1 MERAE
6 ADLAQ
11 KEALARTARDRASRD
26 TRLQR
31 AAPGALSAEAYR
43 QAQDALL
50 SAEADVEVAKAALN
64 QARLDQAF
72 TRVVA
77 PVDGYVVNLALQPGT
92 MAVAYQPVL
101 ALISADSFRIEAFFR
116 ETQIGH
122 FRPGDKAL
130 VTLMS
135 YPGLPLNATVES
147 IGWGIARQNGSTGE
161 DLLPVVSPTFEWI
174 RLAQR
179 IPVRVRL
186 DEVPEGVELRMG
198 TTASVLVRVD
208 PRDKQGTSSL
218 CLRWRSRGGR
228 SLGEGEG
235 KLSKESFPSPNP
247 SPFPSKTFDW
257 WGGCPEGVR
266 SDGMGKDVLRISGDK
281 EKKEA
286 CKSVVMKKKE
296 RPAVT
301 GQKERLVFDVS
312 RRRAFPFASGGAGGN
327 STRRAAKPCP

>member
-1 MERAE
+1 MNMGSLFRWLLTFVVIAVACVFCYIRYNAYFRNPWTRDGMVQAEVVQVASRVSAPIRTVHVVDNAFVKAGEPLFDLDDGLTRLTVERAE

-31 AAPGALSAEAYR
+31 AAPGA
-43 QAQDALL
+43 L

-208 PRDKQGTSSL
+208 PRDKQGDIVALPTL
-218 CLRWRSRGGR
+218 
-228 SLGEGEG
+228 
-235 KLSKESFPSPNP
+235 
-247 SPFPSKTFDW
+247 
-257 WGGCPEGVR
+257 
-266 SDGMGKDVLRISGDK
+266 
-281 EKKEA
+281 A
-286 CKSVVMKKKE
+286 
-296 RPAVT
+296 
-301 GQKERLVFDVS
+301 Q
-312 RRRAFPFASGGAGGN
+312 
-327 STRRAAKPCP
+327 

>member
-1 MERAE
+1 MNMGSLFRWLLTLAVIAVACVFCYIRYNAYFRNPWTRDGMVQAEVVQVASRVSAPIRTVHVVDNAFVKAGQPLFDLDDSLTRLAVERAE

-11 KEALARTARDRASRD
+11 KQALARTARDRASRD

-43 QAQDALL
+43 QAQDELL

-72 TRVVA
+72 TQVVA
-77 PVDGYVVNLALQPGT
+77 PVDGYVVNLTLQPGT
-92 MAVAYQPVL
+92 MAVAYQPLL
-101 ALISADSFRIEAFFR
+101 ALISSDSFRIEAFFR

-130 VTLMS
+130 VTLMG

-186 DEVPEGVELRMG
+186 DELPQGVNLRMG

-208 PRDKQGTSSL
+208 PRDK
-218 CLRWRSRGGR
+218 RGDIAP
-228 SLGEGEG
+228 LPT
-235 KLSKESFPSPNP
+235 L
-247 SPFPSKTFDW
+247 
-257 WGGCPEGVR
+257 
-266 SDGMGKDVLRISGDK
+266 
-281 EKKEA
+281 A
-286 CKSVVMKKKE
+286 
-296 RPAVT
+296 
-301 GQKERLVFDVS
+301 Q
-312 RRRAFPFASGGAGGN
+312 
-327 STRRAAKPCP
+327 